1 MIPSLH
7 SQEDWNRL
15 DGMSIHILI
24 FIFVVAV
31 ISGIRHLDRNS
42 LLLLERKSRDNSVVQ
57 LFDRNVLTF
66 DKTKLFQQQSGEG
79 RRIVAMS
86 QSGGNDFNSILEIRW
101 NNRLWWKRIL
111 CCEDRGST
119 AWQRT
124 NEVVISGRYQRR
136 REWGESVEY
145 SGRFATV
152 EDYLIA
158 LVSIG

>member
-119 AWQRT
+119 AW
-124 NEVVISGRYQRR
+124 
-136 REWGESVEY
+136 
-145 SGRFATV
+145 
-152 EDYLIA
+152 
-158 LVSIG
+158 